1 MIEIYLVPEFF
12 NPRLN
17 CTVPGAW
24 IAEYPSGATVAICRE
39 YEARDAAAARTIL
52 EAQ

>member
-1 MIEIYLVPEFF
+1 MIEIYLVPEAF
-12 NPRLN
+12 NPRLD

-39 YEARDAAAARTIL
+39 HEARDADDARVIL